1 MQSTEIL
8 KKISKTAPAFRELRG
23 GREHDVNKYNPPHTG
38 RGRGGK
44 ERVVRSVNS
53 GVRDPKRI
61 LKGVSARAGCQNTE
75 RLAGDFEK
83 PNPIALGSGDS
94 LWVRRDDI

>member
-23 GREHDVNKYNPPHTG
+23 GREHDVNKYSSPHTG
-38 RGRGGK
+38 RGRGRK
-44 ERVVRSVNS
+44 ERVVRAINP
-53 GVRDPKRI
+53 GVQGLKRI
-61 LKGVSARAGCQNTE
+61 PKGVSSRAGRQNTE

-83 PNPIALGSGDS
+83 PKPIALGSGDS
-94 LWVRRDDI
+94 LWVRLDDI